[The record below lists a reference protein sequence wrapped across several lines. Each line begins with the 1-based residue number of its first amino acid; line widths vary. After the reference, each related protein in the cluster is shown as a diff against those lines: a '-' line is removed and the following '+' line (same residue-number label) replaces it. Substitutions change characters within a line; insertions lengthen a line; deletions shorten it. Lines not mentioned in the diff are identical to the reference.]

1 MTGTCEESTF
11 FIFGSCEPLR
21 LGPIAHTERLWHQQT
36 ITPLTTF

>member
-1 MTGTCEESTF
+1 MTGICEESPPF
-11 FIFGSCEPLR
+11 FGSCEPLR